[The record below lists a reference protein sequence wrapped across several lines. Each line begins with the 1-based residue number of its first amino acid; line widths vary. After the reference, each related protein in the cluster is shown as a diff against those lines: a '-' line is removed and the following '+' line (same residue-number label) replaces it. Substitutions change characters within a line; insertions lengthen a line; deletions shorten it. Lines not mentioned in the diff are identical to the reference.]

1 MPLPQLSLAK
11 AQLQILAVAGVVLFY
26 LASIGGAYFIGRAH
40 KGEAQQKA
48 IVRELDKEMGKR
60 ETYAK
65 EDAAFAGKVGGA
77 VALRESKIEDLLRRL
92 EYEIQTNDGRLGCDL
107 TADELQLFGEIYEA
121 GRASDVL
128 PSGRDGASR

>member
-1 MPLPQLSLAK
+1 MTFPQLKLAE
-11 AQLQILAVAGVVLFY
+11 AQLKLLAFLGILLFY
-26 LASIGGAYFIGRAH
+26 LASVGGGYLVGRAH

-128 PSGRDGASR
+128 PGGRDGASR

>member
-1 MPLPQLSLAK
+1 MQLPQLSLAK

-48 IVRELDKEMGKR
+48 VTKELTREMGKR

-77 VALRESKIEDLLRRL
+77 VALRDAQFEELLRRL
-92 EYEIQTNDGRLGCDL
+92 EHEIQTNDGRLGCDL
-107 TADELQLFGEIYEA
+107 TPDELRLFGEIYEA

-128 PSGRDGASR
+128 PSGRDGASQ